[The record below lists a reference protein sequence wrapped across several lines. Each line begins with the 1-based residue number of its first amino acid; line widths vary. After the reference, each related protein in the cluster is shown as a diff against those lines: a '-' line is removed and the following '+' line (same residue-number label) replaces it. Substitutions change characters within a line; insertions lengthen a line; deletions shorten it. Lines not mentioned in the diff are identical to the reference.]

1 LINHQGGEG
10 KIKLRR
16 GKKLKRNGFEK
27 KYRFVK
33 LIHPYKSKDGN
44 FTCVSSVKLQL
55 KNKTESIYYTVD
67 QFEKVMGSKIKE
79 TRKEVKET
87 VLLREI
93 INLHN
98 INGIKS
104 IDQIRTMVKEI
115 KSGNDPLSPSGLP
128 NIKLVKTKQFEW
140 ILFDGHH
147 SLLSYMIAGRV
158 YLHEIPHLV
167 IENETGYV
175 NTQEIFVFFGTHSK
189 KLNDSNW
196 RKYVINWQAPKERQL
211 CKREQNN
218 MGELLD
224 SINVF
229 YKF

>member
-1 LINHQGGEG
+1 MN
-10 KIKLRR
+10 
-16 GKKLKRNGFEK
+16 
-27 KYRFVK
+27 YRLVK

-44 FTCVSSVKLQL
+44 LTRVSSL
-55 KNKTESIYYTVD
+55 KVHLKSKSNTIYDTVD
-67 QFEKVMGSKIKE
+67 QFEKELGSTLKE
-79 TRKEVKET
+79 TIEEVKEL

-98 INGIKS
+98 IDGIKS
-104 IDQIRTMVKEI
+104 MNQIRTMVKEI
-115 KSGNDPLSPSGLP
+115 KSGNDILSPSGLP
-128 NIKLVKTKQFEW
+128 NIKLVKTEQSEW

-147 SLLSYMIAGRV
+147 SLLSYVITGRT
-158 YLHEIPHLV
+158 YLHEVPHLV
-167 IENETGYV
+167 IENENGHV
-175 NTQEIFVFFGTHSK
+175 NSKEILVFFGIHSK
-189 KLNDSNW
+189 KVNDSNW

-224 SINVF
+224 LIRMF

>member
-1 LINHQGGEG
+1 MKQI
-10 KIKLRR
+10 RTR
-16 GKKLKRNGFEK
+16 KKLKRDGFELN
-27 KYRFVK
+27 YRLVK
-33 LIHPYKSKDGN
+33 LILPYKSNDGN
-44 FTCVSSVKLQL
+44 FTCISSL
-55 KNKTESIYYTVD
+55 KVHFKNESDTIYDTVD
-67 QFEKVMGSKIKE
+67 QFEKKVVPKVKE
-79 TRKEVKET
+79 TIKEVKEP
-87 VLLREI
+87 VSLREI

-104 IDQIRTMVKEI
+104 INQIRTMVEKI
-115 KSGNDPLSPSGLP
+115 NSGNDILSPSELP
-128 NIKLVKTKQFEW
+128 NIKLVKTEQSEW

-147 SLLSYMIAGRV
+147 SFLSYMIAGRT

-167 IENETGYV
+167 IEDEKCHV
-175 NTQEIFVFFGTHSK
+175 NNKEILIFFGTHSK

-196 RKYVINWQAPKERQL
+196 KKYVINWQAPKEKQL

-224 SINVF
+224 SINLF